1 MIVNKNLQKALGDH
15 MVLKGIDQ
23 HIEKGEKVVVIGP
36 SGSGKSTFLRCLNL
50 LEQPTGGE
58 IIFEGTTITDPSC
71 NINELR
77 QRMGMVFQ
85 QFNLFP
91 HKTVRQNI
99 TLAPVLLG
107 KMTQEQADQRA
118 QELLA
123 RVGLPDKADA
133 YPAQLSGGQQQRI
146 AIARALAMNPD
157 VMLFDEPTSALDP
170 EMVGEVLAIMKE
182 LADDGMTMV
191 VVTHEMGFA
200 REVATRVLFMDEG
213 QVMEENSPQEF
224 FAHPK
229 NDRLKDFLSKVL

>member
-1 MIVNKNLQKALGDH
+1 
-15 MVLKGIDQ
+15 
-23 HIEKGEKVVVIGP
+23 
-36 SGSGKSTFLRCLNL
+36 
-50 LEQPTGGE
+50 
-58 IIFEGTTITDPSC
+58 
-71 NINELR
+71 
-77 QRMGMVFQ
+77 MGMVFQ